1 MEKPTTERTWNVIP
15 CFIKCLKEDRQR
27 HSEEHSL
34 SSQIW
39 EAATFGYCNGRQDYI
54 PTSAPAAQGGLPE
67 SNTNL
72 QVRIKNSELDWLM
85 LPPFENELTLTEE
98 LRQASDQWT
107 HILLMHKKKIIFFIK
122 QRDCLARQP
131 SLVEK
136 HQTLPSQPEELVM
149 QALNTVG
156 GSRDFPLKWTVEY

>member
-107 HILLMHKKKIIFFIK
+107 HILLMHKKKNYIFHKTKRLFGK
-122 QRDCLARQP
+122 TAFTCGKAPDFAFTTRRTCYAGF
-131 SLVEK
+131 K
-136 HQTLPSQPEELVM
+136 H
-149 QALNTVG
+149 
-156 GSRDFPLKWTVEY
+156 SRW